1 MNWCILLKERRS
13 NMSINKEAKENDKFR
28 KRFVNLWSKPSFPS
42 LSREEWKQ
50 LEQLIVNYND
60 FKDDE
65 EHKAG
70 EVVLNDYHISF
81 EIKEREKTIL
91 EKYILLTCKKQNE
104 QE

>member
-1 MNWCILLKERRS
+1 
-13 NMSINKEAKENDKFR
+13 MSIKQTAKANDRVRKEFI
-28 KRFVNLWSKPSFPS
+28 NLWSEDPFPT
-42 LSREEWKQ
+42 LSRQEWQQ
-50 LEQLIVNYND
+50 LEQLVVNYND

-81 EIKEREKTIL
+81 EIKEREKMVV
-91 EKYILLTCKKQNE
+91 EKYILLTCKKRNE